1 VDACADSARTRA
13 RPAPP
18 THAAFAL
25 AAVATA
31 APAPPP
37 AAAAD
42 ASLLAS
48 ASGAR
53 PSLAEATR
61 AVTPAAPLPA
71 AEQSVVDLFERL
83 TYSVVNVVDITVT
96 QAGLSRPGAQVDVP
110 EGNGTGIVWNKE
122 GDIVTNYHVLAGVLG
137 SASTGRGGVPS
148 GRRIASVARVTL
160 LGGDGKSHEYVA
172 ELVGADR
179 AKDIAVL
186 RIAAPAELLRP
197 LPRGASASVR
207 VGQTVLAIGNPF
219 GFDHTLT
226 TGVVSGLDRTVQSAV
241 GSLISGGIQTD
252 AAINPGNSGGPLLNS
267 EGELVGLNTA
277 IFTATG
283 LSSGVGFAIPVD
295 TVVRVVP
302 QLIEFGRVVRPS
314 LNVALAPESIASQLR
329 VKGGALVQAV
339 PPGSAAAA
347 AGLLPTRRGL
357 GGIVTGDV
365 IVGIDDDP
373 VRSPAELADLVE
385 RRAIGDTVTLRVVRG
400 VGGDATEQLIDVRV
414 VLEKETGAPQ

>member
-1 VDACADSARTRA
+1 M
-13 RPAPP
+13 
-18 THAAFAL
+18 
-25 AAVATA
+25 
-31 APAPPP
+31 
-37 AAAAD
+37 
-42 ASLLAS
+42 
-48 ASGAR
+48 
-53 PSLAEATR
+53 
-61 AVTPAAPLPA
+61 
-71 AEQSVVDLFERL
+71 
-83 TYSVVNVVDITVT
+83 
-96 QAGLSRPGAQVDVP
+96 P
-110 EGNGTGIVWNKE
+110 EGNGTGIVWNDE
-122 GDIVTNYHVLAGVLG
+122 GDIVTNYHVLGGVLG
-137 SASTGRGGVPS
+137 AASTSRAGTS

-160 LGGDGKSHEYVA
+160 LGGDGKNHEYVA

-186 RIAAPAELLRP
+186 RIAAPKELLRP
-197 LPRGASASVR
+197 LPRGASSSVR

-267 EGELVGLNTA
+267 TGQLIGLNTA
-277 IFTATG
+277 IFTPTG

-295 TVVRVVP
+295 TVARVVP

-314 LNVALAPESIASQLR
+314 LNVTLAPESIASQLR

-339 PPGSAAAA
+339 VPGSAAAN

-357 GGIVTGDV
+357 GGIVTGDI
-365 IVGIDDDP
+365 IVGVDDDP

-385 RRAIGDTVTLRVVRG
+385 RRAIGDEITLHVVRG
-400 VGGDATEQLIDVRV
+400 VGGEAQEQLIDVRV
-414 VLEKETGAPQ
+414 TLEKEAGAQ